1 MYNLHTILA
10 KLFRRVSVTRS
21 QICCFPLLDPS
32 EKKTNY
38 MPWQHIFSVFLSR
51 RVDVKCIIYE
61 GTELNRRYSI
71 RPSAGTSVENW
82 AGWDQ
87 LGWGWMAT
95 MDTWQWVFGD
105 TDAPSSV
112 DAAVKFS
119 TFPSRWFFRRLVE
132 ENDLCIQLHLVHRWR
147 WQFIIVILC
156 FVLHFQ
162 CNWKCGADLVMA
174 TVRY

>member
-1 MYNLHTILA
+1 MLSNLYRNTWLPSSVCKNADCKFHSYFFDYVPEHSAFGLDISMLSAVGMYNLHTILA

-71 RPSAGTSVENW
+71 RPSAGASVENW
-82 AGWDQ
+82 TGWDQ
-87 LGWGWMAT
+87 LG
-95 MDTWQWVFGD
+95 
-105 TDAPSSV
+105 
-112 DAAVKFS
+112 
-119 TFPSRWFFRRLVE
+119 
-132 ENDLCIQLHLVHRWR
+132 
-147 WQFIIVILC
+147 
-156 FVLHFQ
+156 
-162 CNWKCGADLVMA
+162 
-174 TVRY
+174 